1 MTGTATTGGDG
12 SSMEQAIVITATS
25 SIIGVPEEY
34 NYIEL
39 TCGQRDVDYTIK
51 GQTLYEQND
60 RQYDVISVKQKDGSK
75 RDFWFDI
82 TSFYGEF

>member
-1 MTGTATTGGDG
+1 MTGTAITGGDG
-12 SSMEQAIVITATS
+12 SSVEQAIVINATS
-25 SIIGVPEEY
+25 SRIGVPEEY
-34 NYIEL
+34 NYIER
-39 TCGQRDVDYTIK
+39 TCGQCDVDYTIK

-82 TSFYGEF
+82 TSFYGKF